1 MKNKSKKNFLIGIA
15 QMALN
20 CGEGVEFKWS
30 ELIEECDRDALEL
43 HYKEEF
49 PLYFTDNEVSDGFT
63 DEEWDK
69 YEIQKKILY
78 AKIYQEVISLLNSFK
93 DE

>member
-1 MKNKSKKNFLIGIA
+1 
-15 QMALN
+15 MALN
-20 CGEGVEFKWS
+20 CGEGVPFDWS
-30 ELIEECDRDALEL
+30 ELIEECDRETLEL

-49 PLYFTDNEVSDGFT
+49 PLYFTDNEVSDDFT

-78 AKIYQEVISLLNSFK
+78 ATIYQEVISLLDSFK